1 MSSALR
7 SGITFVMGSAIFVGL
22 PLLGWGVTD
31 IPGFLG
37 HPVRIAYVVLVLLLN
52 GFAAIRIPEI
62 GKGRGEQ
69 KVTVPRQHVAV
80 VLLQVL
86 SISVVLLAPFCDRRE
101 IVVVTSSDLF
111 RYVGLLLYAVGFLIM
126 HIAEA
131 SLGKQFS
138 VEVAIQ
144 TGHSLVTDGLYR
156 YLRHPRYLGII
167 VFMAGIALAFR
178 SWLALALDGAIV
190 LVLIW
195 RIRDEEALMSREFGS
210 VWEAYVERTWRLLP
224 FLF

>member
-101 IVVVTSSDLF
+101 IVVVTSSDLCGWLF
-111 RYVGLLLYAVGFLIM
+111 DHA
-126 HIAEA
+126 
-131 SLGKQFS
+131 
-138 VEVAIQ
+138 
-144 TGHSLVTDGLYR
+144 HS
-156 YLRHPRYLGII
+156 
-167 VFMAGIALAFR
+167 
-178 SWLALALDGAIV
+178 
-190 LVLIW
+190 
-195 RIRDEEALMSREFGS
+195 
-210 VWEAYVERTWRLLP
+210 
-224 FLF
+224 

>member
-1 MSSALR
+1 
-7 SGITFVMGSAIFVGL
+7 
-22 PLLGWGVTD
+22 
-31 IPGFLG
+31 
-37 HPVRIAYVVLVLLLN
+37 
-52 GFAAIRIPEI
+52 
-62 GKGRGEQ
+62 
-69 KVTVPRQHVAV
+69 
-80 VLLQVL
+80 
-86 SISVVLLAPFCDRRE
+86 
-101 IVVVTSSDLF
+101 
-111 RYVGLLLYAVGFLIM
+111 M